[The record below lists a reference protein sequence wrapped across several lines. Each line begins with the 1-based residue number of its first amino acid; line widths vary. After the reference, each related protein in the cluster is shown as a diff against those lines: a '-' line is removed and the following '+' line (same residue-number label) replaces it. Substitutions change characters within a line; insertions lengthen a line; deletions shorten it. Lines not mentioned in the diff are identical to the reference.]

1 MCVRMYVGTYKTIIR
16 WELISL
22 PQSLDLALALAG
34 ARSGWQM
41 AKTGCDQ
48 LLCEQDTNTRTHT
61 DTNTHPHTQNK
72 GKYSFRICELLD
84 LHCIPNVFHN
94 SFRGAAPQQQISKQT
109 KPNKI
114 KQNSKKC
121 FKIHR
126 QWGRVEGEVTAKKK
140 DNNNNNNLIV
150 IDGRNKR

>member
-1 MCVRMYVGTYKTIIR
+1 MGINQLTSVSGSGSGSGSSSGSSWGSFGMADGENRLRSIVVR
-16 WELISL
+16 
-22 PQSLDLALALAG
+22 
-34 ARSGWQM
+34 
-41 AKTGCDQ
+41 
-48 LLCEQDTNTRTHT
+48 TRHEHTHT
-61 DTNTHPHTQNK
+61 RTHPHTQNK

-114 KQNSKKC
+114 KQNSKNC

-126 QWGRVEGEVTAKKK
+126 QCGRVEGEVTAKKKK